1 MISRSHY
8 VTHICLY
15 HGLCRAHRFRCKLY
29 LHGSLVFLVSLVSL
43 CQWLVPHGNGQESAR
58 QEEDAGVDRGRKE
71 WRHYLAGS
79 ASLHFASRARVE
91 GGVGAWEAWSKGEGE
106 WSCSLAWAAI
116 AGLVRRVSMQDVSLL
131 FKIRD
136 GTPELGSGKGERDS
150 LGCVWLLA
158 ILRHQ
163 SLSTKPS
170 ALILSV
176 HSQSLAPRVSQE
188 RRCSNRSDTSRRRS
202 CCSSLS

>member
-1 MISRSHY
+1 MAR
-8 VTHICLY
+8 CFFWFPW
-15 HGLCRAHRFRCKLY
+15 CRFASGEY
-29 LHGSLVFLVSLVSL
+29 QSGS
-43 CQWLVPHGNGQESAR
+43 HGNGQESAR

-71 WRHYLAGS
+71 WQHYLAGS

-91 GGVGAWEAWSKGEGE
+91 GGGVGAWEAWSKGEEE

-116 AGLVRRVSMQDVSLL
+116 AGLVRRVSMQDVFLL

-150 LGCVWLLA
+150 LGFVRLLA

-170 ALILSV
+170 ALILFCAFPKS
-176 HSQSLAPRVSQE
+176 SPASLPGKTLQQ
-188 RRCSNRSDTSRRRS
+188 
-202 CCSSLS
+202 